1 MKPTALDPQTG
12 LVVIDLQKGIT
23 RLPTIHP
30 TDLVVANASRLAAA
44 FRARGLPVVLVR
56 VGYSAD
62 EADRLRLRVASA
74 RTVGPLSPDYSELE
88 KALDQQAN
96 DILITKRQW
105 GAFFGTSTC
114 NCAAAERLVSCWRA
128 SLPAWA

>member
-1 MKPTALDPQTG
+1 MKPTALDPQTA
-12 LVVIDLQKGIT
+12 LVAIDLQKGIT

-30 TDLVVANASRLAAA
+30 TVLVVAN
-44 FRARGLPVVLVR
+44 
-56 VGYSAD
+56 
-62 EADRLRLRVASA
+62 
-74 RTVGPLSPDYSELE
+74 VGPLSPDYSELE

-105 GAFFGTSTC
+105 GVLLEPTSFC
-114 NCAAAERLVSCWRA
+114 NCAGAERLVSCWRA